1 MAIFKVPLLEIRKR
15 LLEEAEFVIMIRAK
29 YTVIYSVLLY
39 IFTLRLNM
47 FLLSS
52 FKILMTFRGYI

>member
-1 MAIFKVPLLEIRKR
+1 MAIFKVLLLEIRKR

-29 YTVIYSVLLY
+29 DTVIYSVLLY

-52 FKILMTFRGYI
+52 FKILMTIRGYI